1 MILLNNL
8 GALSYIFTGNTG
20 NTGNTGSI
28 LLNLLGTGFKN
39 WEQTGNTG
47 NRLGTDYRYKFLL
60 LFPLC
65 THFFLRLN
73 SLVCTQFWK
82 MG

>member
-1 MILLNNL
+1 VILLNNL

-39 WEQTGNTG
+39 WE
-47 NRLGTDYRYKFLL
+47 RLGTLGTDWEQIIDTNFYYCSQAVPTF
-60 LFPLC
+60 
-65 THFFLRLN
+65 
-73 SLVCTQFWK
+73 S
-82 MG
+82 